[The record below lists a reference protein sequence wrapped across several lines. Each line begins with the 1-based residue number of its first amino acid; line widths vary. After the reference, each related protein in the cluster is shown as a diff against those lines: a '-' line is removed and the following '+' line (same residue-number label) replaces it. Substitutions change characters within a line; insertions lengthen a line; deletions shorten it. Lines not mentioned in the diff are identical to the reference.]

1 MRTLKY
7 ILIFG
12 GLGMSSV
19 ASANAFFIDEHDA
32 RATGRGDA
40 ATASDT
46 GPSSIF
52 YNPGGVA
59 VGEGTNFSIGG
70 SYIVAGGSFTPMG
83 STTKTDTDSGPA
95 VLPQLYV
102 THRFNDLISAGLG
115 FYTPFGLTISWPDS
129 SPQNDVLKKQT
140 LATFFISPV
149 IGLNLNKF
157 VPGLSVGAGVD
168 IVPATVELTQYIF
181 FGDPATGGT
190 QGTAHLGGTAVG
202 IGGRIGAMYRPA
214 MLPKLSVGLMYRTQV
229 NEDFTGKGDFDIA
242 PPYRSQLP
250 PDGDVAVS
258 VKLPQKV
265 AGGVAYRPTDALEL
279 EVDVSWMNWA
289 AFKDLAIT
297 VPKAGGGTTTNTTA
311 ENYQNETTIR
321 VGAEYRMPS
330 IESAFRLGY
339 IYDPTPI
346 PSQSLTAQ
354 LPDANRNDITA
365 GASHQFGDYN
375 VNLGLLYVIP
385 VKRDTSSDP
394 GTPIYKGTYEIN
406 AFVASLSV
414 GGRFH

>member
-1 MRTLKY
+1 MR
-7 ILIFG
+7 ILTSVLILG
-12 GLGMSSV
+12 GMGGV

-59 VGEGTNFSIGG
+59 VGEGTNISIGG
-70 SYIVAGGSFTPMG
+70 SYIVAGGSFTQMG
-83 STTKTDTDSGPA
+83 SSIKTDTDSGAA

-102 THRFNDLISAGLG
+102 THRFNDLISAGIG

-129 SPQNDVLKKQT
+129 SPQNDVLKKET

-149 IGLNLNKF
+149 VGLNLNKF
-157 VPGLSVGAGVD
+157 VPGLSIGGGVD
-168 IVPATVELTQYIF
+168 IVPATVELEQYIF
-181 FGDPATGGT
+181 FGDPSTGGA

-202 IGGRIGAMYRPA
+202 IGGRIGVMYKPAFVPRLSLGVMYR
-214 MLPKLSVGLMYRTQV
+214 SQV
-229 NEDFTGKGDFDIA
+229 TENFTGTGDFDIA
-242 PPYRSQLP
+242 APFRSQLP
-250 PDGDVAVS
+250 PDGNVATT
-258 VKLPQKV
+258 VKLPQQV
-265 AGGVAYRPTDALEL
+265 SGGISYRPIDPLEL

-289 AFKDLAIT
+289 SFSELVIS
-297 VPKAGGGTTTNTTA
+297 VPKAGGGMQNTGGP
-311 ENYQNETTIR
+311 EDYSNETTLR
-321 VGAEYRMPS
+321 VGAEYSMPS
-330 IESAFRLGY
+330 IETAVRVGY

-346 PSQSLTAQ
+346 PAQHLTAQ

-385 VKRDTSSDP
+385 VKRDTAADA
-394 GTPIYKGTYEIN
+394 GAPIYKGTYEIN
-406 AFVASLSV
+406 AFVASLSL
-414 GGRFH
+414 GGRFR